1 MYYLIQFLTYFR
13 ILSAPII
20 FLLIVL
26 LNFYGWAIIFFFLAS
41 FSDYLDGYLARKY
54 NHSSKFGAIL
64 DPIADK
70 ILITFLIISLTLE
83 LSSIFVGLI
92 GGIILV
98 REFWVSALRDFNSRE
113 GQSNLTEV
121 TFLSKL
127 KTTLQLL
134 VFGGFLLGLYLNN
147 QFILFLSNFFLF
159 LALIITIKT
168 GVSYT
173 IATFK
178 R

>member
-1 MYYLIQFLTYFR
+1 MFYLIQFLTYFR

-83 LSSIFVGLI
+83 LSSVFIGLI
-92 GGIILV
+92 G
-98 REFWVSALRDFNSRE
+98 VS
-113 GQSNLTEV
+113 
-121 TFLSKL
+121 FLSESFGF
-127 KTTLQLL
+127 QL
-134 VFGGFLLGLYLNN
+134 
-147 QFILFLSNFFLF
+147 
-159 LALIITIKT
+159 
-168 GVSYT
+168 
-173 IATFK
+173 
-178 R
+178 